1 MLNFEVGGCDRTDRL
16 SCGSADYAELELGT
30 PRGRSLRAFRPMLA
44 FDTDTDLDFDLWSE
58 PLPMQRSGI
67 GRACSVSSIH
77 SPCTRTRPCR
87 SGFAL
92 AARGAFHRLGRDIPA
107 ASSITEHDSP
117 HPEPRIPPP
126 AVSPCQP
133 YSPFVFFVP
142 FVVSQRMNNPA
153 LQHQF
158 HPAHP
163 ASRPP
168 IPEGLSPATPGD
180 TRPFG
185 RVNYFLVG
193 GIVFVENADIY
204 ASMRRS

>member
-1 MLNFEVGGCDRTDRL
+1 MG
-16 SCGSADYAELELGT
+16 AA
-30 PRGRSLRAFRPMLA
+30 
-44 FDTDTDLDFDLWSE
+44 
-58 PLPMQRSGI
+58 I
-67 GRACSVSSIH
+67 GRIACHADPPIMPSWSLALPGGAVSGLSDPCSLSIPIPIWISTCGASLFRCSAAESEGLAQSQAFTVH
-77 SPCTRTRPCR
+77 AQERASCR